1 MPSPQASDVSIT
13 IRFGVPIVPILPQST
28 LALIFDKIS
37 KFYVI
42 SYEQLGDEST
52 GHWQCAVRL
61 TKSVTVNNTTL
72 FIIRAIQK
80 ACSFEWTEHHTKH
93 AVKVKK
99 HPDLECLAGGYCS
112 KQDTNSLVVGFD
124 RGELSKGKERYVV
137 ACDGKKKK
145 VPISK
150 AGLVPIFRDYLT
162 QIDERTTMSPD
173 RLEKWIK
180 LSNREKYDFVARLI
194 IVDGYDLSTISFL
207 QKNDLVKNWCDYFEN
222 IKNPKNI
229 LDLFFE

>member
-1 MPSPQASDVSIT
+1 MPSPQAIDVSIT
-13 IRFGVPIVPILPQST
+13 IRFGVPIVPIVPLST
-28 LALIFDKIS
+28 LVLIFDKIS

-42 SYEQLGDEST
+42 GYEQLGDEST
-52 GHWQCAVRL
+52 GHWQCAVRMNE
-61 TKSVTVNNTTL
+61 SRTVNNTTL
-72 FIIRAIQK
+72 LIKRALK
-80 ACSFEWTEHHTKH
+80 NLKNFEWTEHHEEY

-112 KQDTNSLVVGFD
+112 KQDFTPYVKGFD
-124 RGELSKGKERYVV
+124 IAVLLKGKDRYVV

-150 AGLVPIFRDYLT
+150 AGLVPMLRQYLV
-162 QIDERTTMSPD
+162 QIEERTTLSPD
-173 RLEKWIK
+173 RDQKWIK
-180 LSNREKYDFVARLI
+180 LSSREKYEFVSRLI

-207 QKNDLVKNWCDYFEN
+207 QKNDIIKNWSDYFEN

-229 LDLFFE
+229 LDEFFE